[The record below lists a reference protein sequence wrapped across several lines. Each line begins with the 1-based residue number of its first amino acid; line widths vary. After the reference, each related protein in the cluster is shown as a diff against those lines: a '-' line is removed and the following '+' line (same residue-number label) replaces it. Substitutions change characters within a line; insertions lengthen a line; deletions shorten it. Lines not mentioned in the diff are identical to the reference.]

1 MASSALK
8 FESFPPRTLS
18 RLRLKAA
25 FNLATTH
32 GAPLIK
38 DGRPCYF
45 FFFFLSFDSKHSAH
59 LFHFSAKNCEKG
71 KVV

>member
-8 FESFPPRTLS
+8 FESFPPCTLS

-32 GAPLIK
+32 RSPLIK
-38 DGRPCYF
+38 DGRPYSTVL
-45 FFFFLSFDSKHSAH
+45 FLSFDSKHSAN